1 MEALKVEKRKPFSAA
16 FEDLEELAAD
26 LQCGA
31 RLKMNHSELEHFIDE
46 RQREISRKVL
56 EDAIRIRGSGDVGLS
71 LVGSDDVERTHKRM
85 RETGLRSIFGDIA
98 ISRVGYGLR
107 GEESLFPLDG
117 QLNLPEDS
125 YSHGIRTMLGQEVA
139 KNSFDEAIAAIRSRT
154 GVSIPKRQAEEL
166 SRKAAADFELF
177 YDRRLLDKVVV
188 AESAEC
194 PILALTTDGKGVVM
208 IQDDLREATR
218 KKAVSAEP
226 KLKTRLSRGE
236 KPNAKRMA
244 QVASVYSIERHHR
257 TPEEVCG
264 MEDSNN
270 TPPRPVGK
278 RVWARLDKEQPEV
291 ISDLFDEAQRRDP
304 EREKEWVALI
314 DGQASQL
321 ERIKAEAKARKIKIT
336 IIADLVHVIE
346 YLWKAAWQL
355 FDEGS
360 KAAEAWVTDHL
371 LAILKGDAKR
381 VAAGIRRSAT
391 FRALKKSERRAID
404 KCADYLHKLA
414 PYLAYDRY
422 LQKGYPIA
430 TGVIEGACRY
440 LVKDRMEITGARWSL
455 SGAESILRLRS
466 LHASGDLEEYWQFH
480 KDQEFER
487 NHESKYRAPAI
498 LRRRGLRVV
507 Q

>member
-1 MEALKVEKRKPFSAA
+1 MEALKLENGKPFQAA
-16 FEDLEELAAD
+16 FEDLEKLAEEL
-26 LQCGA
+26 QTGS
-31 RLKMNHSELEHFIDE
+31 RLRMSHGELEKHIDE
-46 RQREISRKVL
+46 RQREISRKL
-56 EDAIRIRGSGDVGLS
+56 FEESIRLRGPGDVGLS
-71 LVGSDDVERTHKRM
+71 LAGSDEVTRTHKRM
-85 RETGLRSIFGDIA
+85 RETVLRSIFGDIA
-98 ISRVGYGLR
+98 ICRLGYGMR
-107 GEESLFPLDG
+107 GTESIFPLDG
-117 QLNLPEDS
+117 QLNLPRDS
-125 YSHGIRTMLGQEVA
+125 YSHGIRMMLGREVA
-139 KNSFDEAIAAIRSRT
+139 KNSFDEAIAAIHLQT

-166 SRKAAADFELF
+166 SRKAAEDFELF
-177 YDRRLLDKVVV
+177 YERRLLDREAV
-188 AESAEC
+188 AELEEC

-218 KKAVSAEP
+218 KKAVAAQT

-257 TPEEVCG
+257 TPQAICG
-264 MEDSNN
+264 LKESDGS
-270 TPPRPVGK
+270 PPRPVGK

-291 ISDLFDEAQRRDP
+291 ICDLFDEAERRDP
-304 EREKEWVALI
+304 ERNKEWVALI

-321 ERIKAEAKARKIKIT
+321 ERIKAEARKRGIKIT

-355 FDEGS
+355 FDEGN

-371 LAILKGDAKR
+371 LAILQGDAKR

-391 FRALKKSERRAID
+391 FRALKKSERGAID

-422 LQKGYPIA
+422 LRKGYPIA

-455 SGAESILRLRS
+455 EGAEAILRLRS

-487 NHESKYRAPAI
+487 NHESKYQRPEI
-498 LRRRGLRVV
+498 LRRRRLRVV